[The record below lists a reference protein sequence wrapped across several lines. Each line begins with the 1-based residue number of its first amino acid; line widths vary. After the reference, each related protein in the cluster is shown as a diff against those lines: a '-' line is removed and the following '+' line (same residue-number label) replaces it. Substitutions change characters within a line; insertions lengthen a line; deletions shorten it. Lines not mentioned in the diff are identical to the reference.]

1 MSIENTFENML
12 ENCKY
17 IDVIIGILT
26 LNQKNTQTKS
36 FLNYFMDKWHKNS
49 SRRHIV
55 TKNSSVR
62 LLQPHRV
69 SQSIEFIF

>member
-26 LNQKNTQTKS
+26 LNKKTRKQK
-36 FLNYFMDKWHKNS
+36 
-49 SRRHIV
+49 V
-55 TKNSSVR
+55 C
-62 LLQPHRV
+62 
-69 SQSIEFIF
+69 